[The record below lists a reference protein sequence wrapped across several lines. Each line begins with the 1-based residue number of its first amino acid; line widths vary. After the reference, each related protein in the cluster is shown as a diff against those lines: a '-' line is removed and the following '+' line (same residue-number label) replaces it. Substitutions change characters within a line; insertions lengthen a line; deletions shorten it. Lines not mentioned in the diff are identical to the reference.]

1 VGFAVSKIGVTAAA
15 VGAHLRLTRQRV
27 GQLTDE
33 GVFSRLAD
41 GSFDLDACRFAYI
54 EWLRSDDR
62 RSAKSVVASRINDA
76 RAAEIEIRTAERLK
90 TLQGLGRDEGLAV
103 VDAVLGPMRSDL
115 QSVPARVT
123 KDLAL
128 RLRLES
134 ELNGVLD
141 NAANRA
147 RTHRRDRP
155 QGGPAVAD
163 AAAVKPGPMGK
174 KQPGLSA
181 KRGRARAA

>member
-1 VGFAVSKIGVTAAA
+1 VAKIGVTAAA

-33 GVFSRLAD
+33 GVFSRLTD

-62 RSAKSVVASRINDA
+62 RAAKSVVSSRINDA
-76 RAAEIEIRTAERLK
+76 RAAEIEVRTAERLK

-115 QSVPARVT
+115 QSVPARLT

-128 RLRLES
+128 RRRLEG

-141 NAANRA
+141 SAADRA
-147 RTHRRDRP
+147 RTFRGRPSDGQPVGNRRARR
-155 QGGPAVAD
+155 
-163 AAAVKPGPMGK
+163 AAAAERK
-174 KQPGLSA
+174 SA
-181 KRGRARAA
+181 P